1 MHSSIAISFP
11 CDELWPGRGRR
22 RYCERR
28 IHETGEGREKI
39 GLISSK
45 NRNATGERREG
56 GRGWMVVITRPGKY
70 RRAVVLRIP
79 FLLLLLLSSLF
90 RITEQR
96 ATPSRN
102 VTRSYRPTPPTPL
115 SFFLSARFWP
125 TPFTLLSPHFGI
137 SRATVFQPASLSL
150 PASIRL
156 AAARKCNKRCR
167 VFTRAVKWYSVSY
180 CRRTSILV
188 FEA

>member
-1 MHSSIAISFP
+1 MTNF
-11 CDELWPGRGRR
+11 DQGRRGRR

-45 NRNATGERREG
+45 NRNATRERREE

-79 FLLLLLLSSLF
+79 FLLLLLLLSSLF

>member
-1 MHSSIAISFP
+1 MTNFGQGGGGGGIAKG
-11 CDELWPGRGRR
+11 EYTRQGRG
-22 RYCERR
+22 
-28 IHETGEGREKI
+28 GEGENRADFQQE
-39 GLISSK
+39 SK
-45 NRNATGERREG
+45 EG
-56 GRGWMVVITRPGKY
+56 KEGWMVVITRPGKY

-137 SRATVFQPASLSL
+137 SRATVFQLASLSL

>member
-1 MHSSIAISFP
+1 MTNF
-11 CDELWPGRGRR
+11 GQGRRGRR

-45 NRNATGERREG
+45 NRNATRERREE

-102 VTRSYRPTPPTPL
+102 VTRSYRPTSPTPL

-125 TPFTLLSPHFGI
+125 IPFTLLSPHFGI
-137 SRATVFQPASLSL
+137 SRATMFQLASLSL